1 MKVISQLYQ
10 RQPWTGITNIE
21 LLDRQNFKK
30 IVHLQECLNEHEK
43 DMEVSFAVDRSK
55 DKVCGVCMEVIWE
68 KEPEQARRFGILSGC
83 SHVYC
88 LDCIRKWRGAKQ
100 FENKVIRY

>member
-1 MKVISQLYQ
+1 M
-10 RQPWTGITNIE
+10 
-21 LLDRQNFKK
+21 
-30 IVHLQECLNEHEK
+30 QECLNQHEK

-83 SHVYC
+83 FHVYC

-100 FENKVIRY
+100 FENKVIR